1 MKRIYAREEFCLG
14 CRLCEI
20 HCLVQHSRSKK
31 IIKAFRKEKDLVVP
45 GVVVEASG
53 KTSFA
58 LQCRHCDD
66 APCLEACIT
75 GAMHREPAS
84 GAVLCD
90 ADRCVGCWMCVMVCP
105 FGAVFP
111 DMKTEKAVKC
121 DLCEEHESPACVAA
135 CPTRALFFEEF
146 EEFEKAYNAS
156 RARRLALK

>member
-1 MKRIYAREEFCLG
+1 MKRIYAREELCLG

-53 KTSFA
+53 QTNFA
-58 LQCRHCDD
+58 LQCRHCDA
-66 APCLEACIT
+66 APCVEACIT
-75 GAMHREPAS
+75 GAMHRDPAS

-105 FGAVFP
+105 AGAVRRGAQ
-111 DMKTEKAVKC
+111 DKVASKC
-121 DLCEEHESPACVAA
+121 DLCAGEKTPVCVQNCPNEAIRYEE
-135 CPTRALFFEEF
+135 R
-146 EEFEKAYNAS
+146 
-156 RARRLALK
+156 